1 MGKLIYMLIF
11 VPLVVYAQ
19 SPEGMPPNL
28 QMNMEQ
34 MQKAAACMER
44 LDPSAFEELE
54 QVGQKMKAEIDVLCR
69 AGKRDEAQAKALT
82 FAKEMMSRPE
92 MKKMQE
98 CSKLA
103 AGMMPKMPYQKIQEM
118 GKDQHVC
125 DDF

>member
-1 MGKLIYMLIF
+1 MNKLLSLLILF
-11 VPLVVYAQ
+11 PVVVFAQ
-19 SPEGMPPNL
+19 SPQGMPPNM

-44 LDPSAFEELE
+44 LDRSAFDEID
-54 QVGQKMKAEIDVLCR
+54 QIGQKMKAEIGALCR
-69 AGKRDEAQAKALT
+69 SGKRDEAQDRAMT

-103 AGMMPKMPYQKIQEM
+103 AGMMPKMPYEKIQEM